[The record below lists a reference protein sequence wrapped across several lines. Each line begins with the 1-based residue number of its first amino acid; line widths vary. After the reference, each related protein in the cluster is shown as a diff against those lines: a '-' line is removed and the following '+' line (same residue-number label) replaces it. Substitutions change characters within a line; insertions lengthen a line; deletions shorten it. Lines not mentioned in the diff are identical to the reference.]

1 MDSLYKNL
9 PEENRSYLINLIDRI
24 KKETNLLSI
33 SLSQTEKTRRT
44 FKNKILFSLLYGIE
58 EIKIHLNDEEYWN
71 KINSEQKDKI
81 KELLKDQ
88 QEQSK
93 YCQELALQIETMI
106 FLESKEKISEFYKK
120 KLYDLC
126 INMLDQKNEILRE
139 KILFGIITYEQLIK
153 MNAEE
158 LAPPD
163 EQQKLKE
170 QRKKFVKE
178 QMLLTEETKVIN
190 HKEVTSNT
198 LVNKEINEEVNNS
211 SYNLMNYSRKEQS
224 QSNNNNIKNKTEN
237 NISKEKMNEMR
248 KNNEKINTK
257 EKSKLSG
264 LSSDMLKFYF
274 EVDEFRQETL
284 IKRINEKIN
293 GNLKKSTVDEINEK
307 RKLFNVNLNI

>member
-1 MDSLYKNL
+1 MK
-9 PEENRSYLINLIDRI
+9 
-24 KKETNLLSI
+24 
-33 SLSQTEKTRRT
+33 TEKTRRT

-170 QRKKFVKE
+170 QRKKFFKE
-178 QMLLTEETKVIN
+178 QMFLTEEMKVVN

-198 LVNKEINEEVNNS
+198 LVTKEYNEEPTT
-211 SYNLMNYSRKEQS
+211 SYDIMNYPRQTI
-224 QSNNNNIKNKTEN
+224 SNSESNIKNKKDFN
-237 NISKEKMNEMR
+237 KEKSNEI
-248 KNNEKINTK
+248 KNNNEKINNPK

-274 EVDEFRQETL
+274 EVDEFRKETL

-307 RKLFNVNLNI
+307 RKEYNVNLNI

>member
-9 PEENRSYLINLIDRI
+9 PEENRAYLINLIDRI

-170 QRKKFVKE
+170 QRKKFFKE
-178 QMLLTEETKVIN
+178 QMFLTEEMKVVN

-198 LVNKEINEEVNNS
+198 LVTKEYNEEPTT
-211 SYNLMNYSRKEQS
+211 SYDIMNYPRQTI
-224 QSNNNNIKNKTEN
+224 SNSESNIKNKKDFN
-237 NISKEKMNEMR
+237 KEKSNEI
-248 KNNEKINTK
+248 KNNNEKINNPK

-274 EVDEFRQETL
+274 EVDEFRKETL

-307 RKLFNVNLNI
+307 RKEYNVNLNI

>member
-9 PEENRSYLINLIDRI
+9 PEENRAYLINLIDRI

-170 QRKKFVKE
+170 ERKKFFKE
-178 QMLLTEETKVIN
+178 QMFLTEEMKVVN

-198 LVNKEINEEVNNS
+198 LVTKEYNEEPTT
-211 SYNLMNYSRKEQS
+211 SYDIMNYPRQTI
-224 QSNNNNIKNKTEN
+224 SNSESNIKNKKDF
-237 NISKEKMNEMR
+237 IKEKSNEI
-248 KNNEKINTK
+248 KNNNEKINNPK

-274 EVDEFRQETL
+274 EVDEFRKETL

-307 RKLFNVNLNI
+307 RKEYNVNLNI